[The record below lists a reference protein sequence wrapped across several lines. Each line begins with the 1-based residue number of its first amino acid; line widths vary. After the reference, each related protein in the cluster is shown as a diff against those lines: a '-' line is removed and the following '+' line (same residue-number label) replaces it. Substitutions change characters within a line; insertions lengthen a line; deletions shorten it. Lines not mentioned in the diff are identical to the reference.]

1 MFIDRLRQIGC
12 IFSIFLVMG
21 CNTVD
26 GQGRYLVASI
36 GDSGRA
42 TKGKVVS
49 AEAVF
54 VQENSGA
61 GGLLG
66 GVAGGELASS
76 NSDSATVILAGII
89 GGAII
94 GNMIEEGHSKRN
106 AHQYVIALETGATVV
121 VAQLDKNNRVYLKGD
136 RLYLVYGYPP
146 TLVPAD

>member
-1 MFIDRLRQIGC
+1 MCLT
-12 IFSIFLVMG
+12 LG

-42 TKGKVVS
+42 TLGTVVS

-54 VQENSGA
+54 VQENSGT
-61 GGLLG
+61 GGVLG
-66 GVAGGELASS
+66 GVAGAELASS

-106 AHQYVIALETGATVV
+106 AHQYVIALKTGATVV
-121 VAQLDKNNRVYLKGD
+121 VAQLDQDNRVYKKGD

-146 TLVPAD
+146 TLVPAN